1 MSLGLLVLGVLSF
14 AVLIVAFVFGL
25 VAWIRKRIIAK
36 LAPDG
41 IKKRSGSRRLHINLH
56 DFVGQGMRSGM
67 RSIKPGE
74 LVLTGK
80 GLYILCPFPI
90 QVSGTDLSNL
100 RVAHKDGKLVLETDQ
115 PFEATG
121 RVELSFEC
129 EDAAEW
135 TSVLA
140 LGGAQRQGP

>member
-1 MSLGLLVLGVLSF
+1 MSLGPVLGIVGL
-14 AVLIVAFVFGL
+14 AVLTVAFVFGL

-36 LAPDG
+36 LAADG
-41 IKKRSGSRRLHINLH
+41 LKKRSGSRRLHIKLH

-100 RVAHKDGKLVLETDQ
+100 RVAHKDGTLELETDR

-121 RVELSFEC
+121 RVELSFVC
-129 EDAAEW
+129 EDAADW
-135 TSVLA
+135 LSVLTS
-140 LGGAQRQGP
+140 GGAVATSR